1 MAKPTSK
8 EEQVL
13 ALARKQGVIR
23 PRDLNSRGIPRE
35 YLRRLHAK
43 GKLERPGRGLY
54 IAADSRPT
62 QNHSFA
68 EAAKRV
74 PKGVVCLLSALR
86 FHGVTTEAPFEV
98 WLAISAKARLPRVD
112 HPPIRFVRFS
122 GAALESNIEEHT
134 IEGIKVRVYDAAKTV
149 ADCFK
154 YRNKIGVDVA
164 IEALRDC
171 RKRRKASMDELW
183 NAARVCRVGNVMRP
197 YLEAVA

>member
-1 MAKPTSK
+1 M
-8 EEQVL
+8 L
-13 ALARKQGVIR
+13 ALVRKQGVIR
-23 PRDLNSRGIPRE
+23 PRDLNSRAIPRE

-54 IAADSRPT
+54 IAADYRPT
-62 QNHSFA
+62 QNHSLA

-74 PKGVVCLLSALR
+74 PKGVACLLSALR
-86 FHGVTTEAPFEV
+86 FHGLTTEAPFEV
-98 WLAISAKARLPRVD
+98 WLAISAKARLPRID

-122 GAALESNIEEHT
+122 GPALESNIEEHT
-134 IEGIKVRVYDAAKTV
+134 IQGVKVRVYDAAKTV

-171 RKRRKASMDELW
+171 RKHRKASIDDLW
-183 NAARVCRVGNVMRP
+183 KAARLCRVGNVMRP
-197 YLEAVA
+197 YLEAIA

>member
-1 MAKPTSK
+1 MAKLKSK

-13 ALARKQGVIR
+13 ALVRKLGVIR
-23 PRDLNSRGIPRE
+23 PRDLNSRAIPRE

-68 EAAKRV
+68 EATKRV

-86 FHGVTTEAPFEV
+86 FHGLTTEAPFEV

-171 RKRRKASMDELW
+171 RKQRKASMDELW
-183 NAARVCRVGNVMRP
+183 NAARLCRVGNVMRP

>member
-1 MAKPTSK
+1 MAKSKSK

-13 ALARKQGVIR
+13 ALVRKQGVIR
-23 PRDLNSRGIPRE
+23 PRDLNPLAIPRE

-54 IAADSRPT
+54 IAADYRPT
-62 QNHSFA
+62 QNHSLV

-74 PKGVVCLLSALR
+74 PKGVVCLLTALR
-86 FHGVTTEAPFEV
+86 FHGLTTEAPFEV
-98 WLAISAKARLPRVD
+98 WLAISTKARLPCVD

-122 GAALESNIEEHT
+122 GAALESNIEEHM
-134 IEGIKVRVYDAAKTV
+134 IQGVKVRVYDAAKTV

-164 IEALRDC
+164 IEALRGC
-171 RKRRKASMDELW
+171 RKGRKASIDGLW
-183 NAARVCRVGNVMRP
+183 KAAKLCRVGNVMRP
-197 YLEAVA
+197 YLEAIA